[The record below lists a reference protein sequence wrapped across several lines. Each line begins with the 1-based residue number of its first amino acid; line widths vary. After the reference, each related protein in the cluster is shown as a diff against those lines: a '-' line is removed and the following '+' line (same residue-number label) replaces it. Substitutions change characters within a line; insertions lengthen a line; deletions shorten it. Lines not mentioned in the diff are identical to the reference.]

1 MPKRPRI
8 LVVDD
13 EELMRRF
20 VECALDAAGYEV
32 VGASNGPEALECV
45 ERHPPFDLF
54 ILDLMMPQMEGDE
67 LSRRLHLRDP
77 DAKVLYLTGHSDRLF
92 AQRQVLWENEAFLD
106 KPVSLEGLLEGVSL
120 MLSGHIA
127 R

>member
-1 MPKRPRI
+1 MTQRPRI

-13 EELMRRF
+13 EESMRNF
-20 VECALDAAGYEV
+20 VACALDAAGYEV
-32 VGASNGPEALECV
+32 VGASNGADALECV

-54 ILDLMMPQMEGDE
+54 VVDMLMPQMEGDE
-67 LSRRLHLRDP
+67 LSRRLHRRDP
-77 DAKVLYLTGHSDRLF
+77 DAKVLFLTGHSDRLF

-106 KPVSLEGLLEGVSL
+106 KPVSVDGLLEGVAL
-120 MLSGHIA
+120 LLNGRLA

>member
-1 MPKRPRI
+1 MTQRPRI

-13 EELMRRF
+13 EESMRNF
-20 VECALDAAGYEV
+20 VECVLESAGYEV
-32 VGASNGPEALECV
+32 VGASSGPDALECV
-45 ERHPPFDLF
+45 ERNPPFDLF
-54 ILDLMMPQMEGDE
+54 ILDVMMPQMEGDE

-77 DAKVLYLTGHSDRLF
+77 DAKVLYLTGNSDRLF

-120 MLSGHIA
+120 MLSGHIG